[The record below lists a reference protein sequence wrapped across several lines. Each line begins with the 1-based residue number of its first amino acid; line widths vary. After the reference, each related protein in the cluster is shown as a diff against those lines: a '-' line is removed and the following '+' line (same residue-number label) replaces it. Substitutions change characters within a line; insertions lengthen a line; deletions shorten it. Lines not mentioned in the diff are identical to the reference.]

1 MPRQRPRGALNFV
14 VPALIHSG
22 QFSLLCF
29 QPDAVSDS
37 VTAET
42 SQPTPGRLCGLR
54 PCEGRSLYM
63 PFPRRSSAPMHPT
76 SLAPLGDSWARPQPA
91 KAFSMFST
99 PAPVTRM
106 HARDF
111 EPISWTRTC
120 MYVQL
125 TRRSLAAWLSRCSKR
140 QGVLGQRQGGKPPWT
155 PQLVTPSP
163 LHLCSLV
170 QLAHAPHA
178 LANRV
183 YSYAYFLHKTRGRHT
198 HYSSRESTFETQ
210 S

>member
-1 MPRQRPRGALNFV
+1 MVHGTCTYMRAIFVANFV
-14 VPALIHSG
+14 RGYLCNGCELEADTLKLKRGDPKLSIDRVNGDVP
-22 QFSLLCF
+22 
-29 QPDAVSDS
+29 
-37 VTAET
+37 
-42 SQPTPGRLCGLR
+42 
-54 PCEGRSLYM
+54 
-63 PFPRRSSAPMHPT
+63 
-76 SLAPLGDSWARPQPA
+76 LA
-91 KAFSMFST
+91 
-99 PAPVTRM
+99 
-106 HARDF
+106 
-111 EPISWTRTC
+111 
-120 MYVQL
+120 
-125 TRRSLAAWLSRCSKR
+125 
-140 QGVLGQRQGGKPPWT
+140 LGQRHGGKPPWT